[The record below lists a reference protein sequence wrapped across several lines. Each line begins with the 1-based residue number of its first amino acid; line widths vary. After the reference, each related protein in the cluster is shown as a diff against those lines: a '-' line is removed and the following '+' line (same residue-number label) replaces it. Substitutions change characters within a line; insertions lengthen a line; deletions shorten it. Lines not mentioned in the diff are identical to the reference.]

1 MQGGEELVL
10 STIDPATFKVLV
22 IEWENV
28 HAAANSRIHKR
39 LAAAGMVWQKQVGPF
54 DGNRLYLRKDVAA
67 FLPKYDIHDWRAPFE
82 PSQES

>member
-1 MQGGEELVL
+1 M
-10 STIDPATFKVLV
+10 STQQRT
-22 IEWENV
+22 
-28 HAAANSRIHKR
+28 HASTSGV
-39 LAAAGMVWQKQVGPF
+39 AAAGMVWQKQVGPF

>member
-1 MQGGEELVL
+1 MAEERGLAA
-10 STIDPATFKVLV
+10 INPATFKVLV

-67 FLPKYDIHDWRAPFE
+67 FLPKHDIRDWSAPFE
-82 PSQES
+82 PGQ